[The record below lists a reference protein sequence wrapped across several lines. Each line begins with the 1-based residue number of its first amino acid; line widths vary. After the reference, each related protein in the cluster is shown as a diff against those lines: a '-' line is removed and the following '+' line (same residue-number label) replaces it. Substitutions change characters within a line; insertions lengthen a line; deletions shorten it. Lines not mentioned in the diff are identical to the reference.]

1 MNAQSPLSLDTVT
14 AHHDY
19 EAQQDDELSF
29 QTGDLIT
36 VTDHS
41 NADWWMGTK
50 QKDGLSGFFPSN
62 VRIHTCVPFDLSCSP
77 ASVSLVCGSCPAT
90 KG

>member
-1 MNAQSPLSLDTVT
+1 VYAYISFSLDTVT

-36 VTDHS
+36 VTDQS

-50 QKDGLSGFFPSN
+50 QKDGSSGFFPSN
-62 VRIHTCVPFDLSCSP
+62 VRNHVQCILDLTLLTGR
-77 ASVSLVCGSCPAT
+77 SVSYSS
-90 KG
+90 